1 MHHRAILW
9 SPYTRERQA
18 DGTLHT
24 TGTTLHQQMRCK
36 LYDVL
41 WNHPPG
47 STVLE
52 VEAYYVAHPR
62 WGVATSPFPD
72 GGWCHHWVG
81 GGTSYSPSLGERD
94 AHPRVLEAS
103 VTDAACAA
111 PVPISP
117 TIASSSL
124 SPLTH
129 IPRVA
134 VSAPSP
140 SLPPP
145 PRNPTMKLLYFDLR
159 GRAEMIRL
167 ALHAGGV
174 DFEDV
179 RFGRGEWSEIKPTTP
194 RGSVPVL
201 TLDDGTTTVTES
213 VAILRYAGKL
223 GTPRLY
229 PEDPV
234 AALRVDEMVDI
245 IGSTTAILS
254 KTFGLPSE
262 EQLAMRTKILSE
274 DGDLTKVLRH
284 VDEAAKANSSGF
296 LVGSELTIADCAL
309 RPAVYWLTA
318 GVLDG
323 IPKDCLDQYKGI
335 AKVMQTMSEV
345 PAIKRYEAEQYPA

>member
-1 MHHRAILW
+1 MCDVCIRM
-9 SPYTRERQA
+9 A
-18 DGTLHT
+18 DSQRDQTLPEVRIPSQ
-24 TGTTLHQQMRCK
+24 L
-36 LYDVL
+36 
-41 WNHPPG
+41 G
-47 STVLE
+47 S
-52 VEAYYVAHPR
+52 VANPLSR
-62 WGVATSPFPD
+62 WGVASPT
-72 GGWCHHWVG
+72 G
-81 GGTSYSPSLGERD
+81 GGGHQPAVSLCERD
-94 AHPRVLEAS
+94 AHPRVLEAT
-103 VTDAACAA
+103 VPDAPLVA
-111 PVPISP
+111 PVCIST

-124 SPLTH
+124 SPLTRL
-129 IPRVA
+129 PSFA

-140 SLPPP
+140 ALLPPSP
-145 PRNPTMKLLYFDLR
+145 KPTMKLLYFDLR
-159 GRAEMIRL
+159 GRAEMTRL

-174 DFEDV
+174 EFEDA
-179 RFGRGEWSEIKPTTP
+179 RFARGEWPDIKPTTP

-201 TLDDGTTTVTES
+201 TLDDGTTVTES

-234 AALRVDEMVDI
+234 AALRVDEMIDT

-274 DGDLTKVLRH
+274 DGELTKVLKF

-318 GVLDG
+318 GILDG